1 MLQHVE
7 HIGKAR
13 PHIEQLLAT
22 KTKFRDPSRV
32 ERAAAKMLRFPRNP
46 LTNWLTLVT
55 ECVTLKSSLCKKLP
69 PLAAVTLIVMLAVDG
84 YPQST
89 TAIQRSTATGDKI
102 KFDVASV
109 RESKPNVGP
118 NMNFPLGAGDTYSP
132 NGGLLLT
139 TNLPLIVYI
148 IFAYKIADAYEMH
161 ALQQQLPQWAISTG
175 FDIRARTENPNP
187 TKDQMRK
194 MMQALLADRFKLI
207 THYETQQVP
216 VFGLVPQ
223 KPGKTGPKLRRHPT
237 DDTPC
242 STTAPGMVSGPAA
255 TIEGGVFPVICGDI
269 VGMRPSVPGRLN
281 VGARNVT
288 MGQIASSLNGMG
300 ILGRPVADQTGLSG
314 TFDFALE
321 FTPEMPNGVRP
332 GETQSDSSGPTFLT
346 ALTEQLGLKLNSE
359 KGDVDLI
366 MVDHVERPSEN

>member
-1 MLQHVE
+1 
-7 HIGKAR
+7 
-13 PHIEQLLAT
+13 
-22 KTKFRDPSRV
+22 
-32 ERAAAKMLRFPRNP
+32 MLRFPTVS
-46 LTNWLTLVT
+46 LTNCLAIVNG
-55 ECVTLKSSLCKKLP
+55 CMTLKSLSCRKLP
-69 PLAAVTLIVMLAVDG
+69 RFATRSMGIALIVMAVVDG

-89 TAIQRSTATGDKI
+89 TAPQPPAVKGDKVG
-102 KFDVASV
+102 FDVASV

-118 NMNFPLGAGDTYSP
+118 NMNFPLGAGDTYGPS
-132 NGGLLLT
+132 GGLLLT

-175 FDIRARTENPNP
+175 FDIRARAENPNP

-223 KPGKTGPKLRRHPT
+223 KPGKIGPKLRRHPT
-237 DDTPC
+237 GDTSC
-242 STTAPGMVSGPAA
+242 STTPPGMVSGPAA
-255 TIEGGVFPVICGDI
+255 TIGGGLFPVICGDI
-269 VGMRPSVPGRLN
+269 LGMRPSVPGRLN

-300 ILGRPVADQTGLSG
+300 ILGRPVVDQTGLSG
-314 TFDFALE
+314 TFDFSLE

-332 GETQSDSSGPTFLT
+332 GETQSDSSEPTFLT
-346 ALTEQLGLKLNSE
+346 ALTDQLGLKLQSQ
-359 KGDVDLI
+359 KGPVHLI
-366 MVDHVERPSEN
+366 IVDHVEHPSEN